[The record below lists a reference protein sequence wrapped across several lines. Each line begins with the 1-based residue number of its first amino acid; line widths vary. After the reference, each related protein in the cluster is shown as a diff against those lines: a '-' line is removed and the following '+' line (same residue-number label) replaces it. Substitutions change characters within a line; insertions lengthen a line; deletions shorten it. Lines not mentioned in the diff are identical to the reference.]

1 MITVDEK
8 EVLRRKVLVDG
19 VSIREVA
26 RQNGCSRDTIKRA
39 LVDASPSVY
48 HMSEARKCPVMDPFR
63 EVIDNWLV
71 QDRDQPVK
79 QRHTAHR
86 IYRRLCEKPYNFQGG
101 EPTVRRFVRERK
113 AALGIDQPDA
123 FIPLE
128 FGPGQ
133 DAQFDFGE
141 AQVIIAG
148 QRLTAQYMVM
158 TLCYSTLPFVMAFPH
173 QRQEALFEGHVQ
185 AFDFMG
191 GVPRRIWYDNLTQAV
206 KRVLEGH
213 KRQEQQAFTTLRSHH
228 LFEARFCT
236 PRQGHEKGLVENLV
250 GQTRRNFMVPL
261 PEAGSWT
268 ELNAYLRDCCEQEKQ
283 HIRYGASQTIG
294 ERWAEERPLLLPLPC
309 KPFEAC
315 VQAIGFV
322 NKERMVSFEGNAY
335 SVPLNPGNPRIT
347 VVVKAF
353 VHCIVINYQG
363 KDVAEHPRCYG
374 KGQEILDPLHYLDL
388 LADRPR
394 AFEHAKPIRH
404 WRDQWPPV
412 YERYLA
418 QLRQRL
424 DEAQAVRRFV
434 QVLRLHGEF
443 PATDI
448 EQAVQRALDAECFS
462 ADGVHH
468 LLLVQDD
475 PTPVPVKLDL
485 SERPQL
491 YQMPVVAPDLARYN
505 QLMAQEA

>member
-1 MITVDEK
+1 MIKVDEK
-8 EVLRRKVLVDG
+8 EVLRRKVLVDRL
-19 VSIREVA
+19 SIREVA
-26 RQNGCSRDTIKRA
+26 RQNGCSRDTVKRA
-39 LVDASPSVY
+39 LLDPSASVY
-48 HMSEARKCPVMDPFR
+48 RMSEARKCPVMDPFR
-63 EVIDNWLV
+63 EVIDNWLRE
-71 QDRDQPVK
+71 DRDQPAK

-86 IYRRLCEKPYNFQGG
+86 IYDRLRAEPYNFPGG

-148 QRLTAQYMVM
+148 QQLTAQYMVL

-173 QRQEALFEGHVQ
+173 QRQEALFEGHVT
-185 AFDFMG
+185 AFQFFG

-213 KRQEQQAFTTLRSHH
+213 HRQEQQAFTTLRSHH
-228 LFEARFCT
+228 LFEACFCT

-261 PEAGSWT
+261 PQAGSWA
-268 ELNAYLRDCCEQEKQ
+268 ELNAYLRECCEQEKQ
-283 HIRYGASQTIG
+283 RRRYGESQTIG
-294 ERWAEERPLLLPLPC
+294 ERWAEERAALLPLPGQ
-309 KPFEAC
+309 PFEAC
-315 VQAIGFV
+315 VQVINHV
-322 NKERMVSFEGNAY
+322 NKERMVSFDGNAY
-335 SVPLNPGNPRIT
+335 SVPLNPGNPRIS

-353 VHCIVINYQG
+353 VHRVVISYQD
-363 KDVAEHPRCYG
+363 KDVAEHARCYG
-374 KGQEILDPLHYLDL
+374 KGQELLDPLHYLDL
-388 LADRPR
+388 LENRPR

-404 WRDQWPPV
+404 WREQWPPV
-412 YERYLA
+412 YELYLA
-418 QLRQRL
+418 KLRQRL
-424 DEAQAVRRFV
+424 EENQAVRRFV
-434 QVLRLHGEF
+434 QVLRLHGEL
-443 PATDI
+443 PAADI
-448 EQAVQRALDAECFS
+448 ERAVGRALDAECFGP
-462 ADGVHH
+462 DGVRH

-475 PTPVPVKLDL
+475 PPPTPVTLDL
-485 SERPQL
+485 AEQPEL
-491 YQMPVVAPDLARYN
+491 YQLPVLAPDLARYN

>member
-1 MITVDEK
+1 MIKVDEK

-19 VSIREVA
+19 LSIREVA
-26 RQNGCSRDTIKRA
+26 RQNGCSRDTVKRA
-39 LVDASPSVY
+39 LLDPSASVY
-48 HMSEARKCPVMDPFR
+48 HKSGARKCPVMDPFR
-63 EVIDNWLV
+63 EVIDKWLRDD
-71 QDRDQPVK
+71 QDQPAK

-86 IYRRLCEKPYNFQGG
+86 IYDRLRAEPYNFPGG

-128 FGPGQ
+128 FSPGQ

-148 QRLTAQYMVM
+148 QQLTAQYMVL

-173 QRQEALFEGHVQ
+173 QRQEALFEGHVA
-185 AFDFMG
+185 AFQFFG

-213 KRQEQQAFTTLRSHH
+213 NRLEQQAFTTLRSHH
-228 LFEARFCT
+228 LYEARFCT

-261 PEAGSWT
+261 PQAGSWA
-268 ELNAYLRDCCEQEKQ
+268 ELNAYLRECCEREKQ
-283 HIRYGASQTIG
+283 HRRYGETQTIG
-294 ERWAEERPLLLPLPC
+294 ERWAEERVSLLPLPGQ
-309 KPFEAC
+309 PFEAC
-315 VQAIGFV
+315 VQVINHV
-322 NKERMVSFEGNAY
+322 NKERMVSFDGNAY
-335 SVPLNPGNPRIT
+335 SVPLNPGNPRIN

-353 VHCIVINYQG
+353 VHRIVISYQD
-363 KDVAEHPRCYG
+363 KDVAEHARCYG

-388 LADRPR
+388 LENRPR

-404 WRDQWPPV
+404 WREQWPPV
-412 YERYLA
+412 YESYLA
-418 QLRQRL
+418 KLRQRL
-424 DEAQAVRRFV
+424 EENQAVRRFV

-443 PATDI
+443 PAADI
-448 EQAVQRALDAECFS
+448 ERAVGRALDAECFS
-462 ADGVHH
+462 ADGVRH

-475 PTPVPVKLDL
+475 PPPAAVTLDL
-485 SERPQL
+485 AERPEL
-491 YQMPVVAPDLARYN
+491 YQLPVLAPDLARYN

>member
-8 EVLRRKVLVDG
+8 EVLRRKVLIEG
-19 VSIREVA
+19 QSIRQVA
-26 RQNGCSRDTIKRA
+26 RDNGCSRATVKQA
-39 LVDASPSVY
+39 LVDPLPSVY
-48 HMSEARKCPVMDPFR
+48 HLSQARKCPVMDPFR
-63 EVIDNWLV
+63 EVIDNWLLE
-71 QDRDQPVK
+71 DRDGPAK

-86 IYRRLCEKPYNFQGG
+86 IYERLRSTPYDFQGG

-133 DAQFDFGE
+133 DAQCDFGE

-148 QRLTAQYMVM
+148 EQLTAQYLVM

-173 QRQEALFEGHVQ
+173 QRQEAFFEGHVA
-185 AFDFMG
+185 AFQFFG
-191 GVPRRIWYDNLTQAV
+191 GVPWRVWYDNLTQAV
-206 KRVLEGH
+206 KRILAGRN
-213 KRQEQQAFTTLRSHH
+213 RQEQQAFTGLRSHH

-236 PRQGHEKGLVENLV
+236 PGQGHEKGLVEALV
-250 GQTRRNFMVPL
+250 GQIRRNFMVPL
-261 PEAGSWT
+261 PEAGSWA
-268 ELNAYLRDCCEQEKQ
+268 ELNAYFWACCEREKQ
-283 HIRYGASQTIG
+283 RRRHGATQTMG
-294 ERWAEERPLLLPLPC
+294 ERWTTERSSLLPLPAQ
-309 KPFEAC
+309 PFEAC
-315 VQAIGFV
+315 VQVISHV
-322 NKERMVSFEGNAY
+322 NKERMVAFDGNAY
-335 SVPLNPGNPRIT
+335 SVPLNPGHPRIN

-353 VHCIVINYQG
+353 VHRVVISYQG
-363 KDVAEHPRCYG
+363 KAVAEHPRCYA

-418 QLRQRL
+418 ALRQRF

-443 PATDI
+443 PAADV
-448 EQAVQRALDAECFS
+448 EQAVQQALDVECFN
-462 ADGVHH
+462 ADGVRH

-475 PTPVPVKLDL
+475 PVPIPVLLDL
-485 SERPQL
+485 AAQPEL
-491 YQMPVVAPDLARYN
+491 YQMPVMAPNLARYN
-505 QLMAQEA
+505 QLMGQEG

>member
-8 EVLRRKVLVDG
+8 EVLRRKVLIEG
-19 VSIREVA
+19 RSIRLVA
-26 RQNGCSRDTIKRA
+26 REKGCSREAVKRA
-39 LVDASPSVY
+39 LLDPSPSVY

-63 EVIDNWLV
+63 EVIDNWLLE
-71 QDRDQPVK
+71 DRHRPAK

-86 IYRRLCEKPYNFQGG
+86 IYERLRGAPYNFQGA

-113 AALGIDQPDA
+113 AALGIDQPEA

-148 QRLTAQYMVM
+148 EQLTAQYMVM

-173 QRQEALFEGHVQ
+173 QRQEALFEGHGA
-185 AFDFMG
+185 AFQFFG

-206 KRVLEGH
+206 QRVLEGR

-236 PRQGHEKGLVENLV
+236 PGQGHEKGLVEALV

-261 PEAGSWT
+261 PEAGSWA
-268 ELNAYLRDCCEQEKQ
+268 ELNAYFRDCCEHEKQ
-283 HIRYGASQTIG
+283 HRRHGASQTIG
-294 ERWAEERPLLLPLPC
+294 ERWAEERPSLLPLPG
-309 KPFEAC
+309 KLFEAC
-315 VQAIGFV
+315 VQVISHV
-322 NKERMVSFEGNAY
+322 NKERMVPFDGNAY
-335 SVPLNPGNPRIT
+335 SVPLNPGNPRIN

-353 VHCIVINYQG
+353 VHRVVISYQG
-363 KDVAEHPRCYG
+363 QDVAAHARCYG

-388 LADRPR
+388 LEDRPR
-394 AFEHAKPIRH
+394 AFEYAKPIRR

-418 QLRQRL
+418 KLRQRL
-424 DEAQAVRRFV
+424 DDAQAVRRFV
-434 QVLRLHGEF
+434 QVLRLHAEF
-443 PATDI
+443 PAADL
-448 EQAVQRALDAECFS
+448 ERAVQRALDAECFN
-462 ADGVHH
+462 ADGVRH

-475 PTPVPVKLDL
+475 PPPVPIMLDHT
-485 SERPQL
+485 ERPEL
-491 YQMPVVAPDLARYN
+491 YQMPVLAPDLARYN
-505 QLMAQEA
+505 QLMAQGA

>member
-19 VSIREVA
+19 LSIREVA
-26 RQNGCSRDTIKRA
+26 RQNGCSRETVKRA
-39 LVDASPSVY
+39 LLDPSPSVY
-48 HMSEARKCPVMDPFR
+48 HMSAGRKCPVMDPFR
-63 EVIDNWLV
+63 EVIDSWLRE
-71 QDRDQPVK
+71 DRDQPAK

-86 IYRRLCEKPYNFQGG
+86 IYDRLRAEPYNFQGG

-113 AALGIDQPDA
+113 AALGIDQPQA

-148 QRLTAQYMVM
+148 QQLTAQYMVL

-173 QRQEALFEGHVQ
+173 QRQEALFEGHVA
-185 AFDFMG
+185 AFQFFG
-191 GVPRRIWYDNLTQAV
+191 GVPLHIWYDNLT
-206 KRVLEGH
+206 
-213 KRQEQQAFTTLRSHH
+213 
-228 LFEARFCT
+228 
-236 PRQGHEKGLVENLV
+236 RQGHEKGLVENLV

-261 PEAGSWT
+261 PHASGWA
-268 ELNAYLRDCCEQEKQ
+268 ELNAYLRDCCEHEKQ
-283 HIRYGASQTIG
+283 HRRYGETQTIG
-294 ERWAEERPLLLPLPC
+294 ERWGEERQSLLPLPG

-315 VQAIGFV
+315 VQVISHV
-322 NKERMVSFEGNAY
+322 NKERMVSFDGNAY
-335 SVPLNPGNPRIT
+335 SVPLNPGDPRIT

-353 VHCIVINYQG
+353 VHRVVISHQG
-363 KDVAEHPRCYG
+363 QDVAEHLRCYG

-388 LADRPR
+388 LEDRPR

-404 WRDQWPPV
+404 WREQWPPV

-424 DEAQAVRRFV
+424 EEAQAVRRFV

-448 EQAVQRALDAECFS
+448 ERAVQRALDAECFS
-462 ADGVHH
+462 ADSVHH

-475 PTPVPVKLDL
+475 PPPATVTLDL
-485 SERPQL
+485 AERPEL
-491 YQMPVVAPDLARYN
+491 YQMPVAAPDLARYN
-505 QLMAQEA
+505 KLMAQEA

>member
-1 MITVDEK
+1 MIKVDEK
-8 EVLRRKVLVDG
+8 EVLRRKVLVDRL
-19 VSIREVA
+19 SIREVA
-26 RQNGCSRDTIKRA
+26 RQNGCSRDTVKRA
-39 LVDASPSVY
+39 LLDASPSVY
-48 HMSEARKCPVMDPFR
+48 RMSEARKCPVMDPFR
-63 EVIDNWLV
+63 EVIDNWLRE
-71 QDRDQPVK
+71 DRDQPVK

-86 IYRRLCEKPYNFQGG
+86 IYDRLRAEPYNFQGG

-148 QRLTAQYMVM
+148 QQLTAQYMVL

-173 QRQEALFEGHVQ
+173 QRQEALFEGHVA
-185 AFDFMG
+185 AFQFFG

-213 KRQEQQAFTTLRSHH
+213 NRQEQQAFITLRSHH
-228 LFEARFCT
+228 LYEARFCT

-261 PEAGSWT
+261 PQAGSWA
-268 ELNAYLRDCCEQEKQ
+268 ELNAYLRECCEQEKP
-283 HIRYGASQTIG
+283 HHRYGESQTIG
-294 ERWAEERPLLLPLPC
+294 ERWAEERASLLPLPG

-315 VQAIGFV
+315 VQVINHV
-322 NKERMVSFEGNAY
+322 NKERMVSFDGNAY
-335 SVPLNPGNPRIT
+335 SVPLNPGNPRIS

-353 VHCIVINYQG
+353 VHRVVISYQD
-363 KDVAEHPRCYG
+363 KDVAEHARCYG

-388 LADRPR
+388 LENRPR

-404 WRDQWPPV
+404 WREQWPPV

-418 QLRQRL
+418 KLRQRL
-424 DEAQAVRRFV
+424 EENQAVRRFV
-434 QVLRLHGEF
+434 QVLRLHDEF
-443 PATDI
+443 PAADI
-448 EQAVQRALDAECFS
+448 ERAVGRALDAECFS
-462 ADGVHH
+462 ADGVRH

-475 PTPVPVKLDL
+475 PSPTPVMLDL
-485 SERPQL
+485 AERPEL
-491 YQMPVVAPDLARYN
+491 YQMPVLAPDLARYN

>member
-19 VSIREVA
+19 MSIREVA
-26 RQNGCSRDTIKRA
+26 RQNGCSRATIKRA
-39 LVDASPSVY
+39 LLDPSPSMY
-48 HMSEARKCPVMDPFR
+48 HMSAARKCPVMDAFR
-63 EVIDNWLV
+63 EVIDNWLLG
-71 QDRDQPVK
+71 DRNSPTK

-86 IYRRLCEKPYNFQGG
+86 IYQRLCGEPYNFPGA

-128 FGPGQ
+128 FAPGQ

-148 QRLTAQYMVM
+148 QQLTAQYMVM

-173 QRQEALFEGHVQ
+173 QRQEALFEGHVG
-185 AFDFMG
+185 AFQFFG
-191 GVPRRIWYDNLTQAV
+191 GVPLRIWYDNLPQAV
-206 KRVLEGH
+206 KRILEGH
-213 KRQEQQAFTTLRSHH
+213 NRQEQQAFTTLRSHC

-261 PEAGSWT
+261 PEAGSWA
-268 ELNAYLRDCCEQEKQ
+268 ELNAYLRTCCEGEKQ
-283 HIRYGASQTIG
+283 HRRHGASQAIG
-294 ERWAEERPLLLPLPC
+294 ERWAAERAALLPLPGR
-309 KPFEAC
+309 PFEAC
-315 VQAIGFV
+315 VQVLSHV

-335 SVPLNPGNPRIT
+335 SVPLNPGNPRIS

-353 VHCIVINYQG
+353 VHRVVISYQG
-363 KDVAEHPRCYG
+363 QDVAEHPRCYG
-374 KGQEILDPLHYLDL
+374 KGQELLDPLHYLDL
-388 LADRPR
+388 LEERPR
-394 AFEHAKPIRH
+394 AFEHAKPIRR

-424 DEAQAVRRFV
+424 EEAQAVRRFV

-443 PATDI
+443 PAAKI
-448 EQAVQRALDAECFS
+448 ERAVQRALDAECFS
-462 ADGVHH
+462 ADSVRY

-475 PTPVPVKLDL
+475 LPHTPVTLDL
-485 SERPQL
+485 AERSELDQL
-491 YQMPVVAPDLARYN
+491 PVLAPDLARYN
-505 QLMAQEA
+505 QLMAPEA